1 MKTSRFI
8 RTGVFAAT
16 FFAFSLSVVSL
27 PAQAKGEDKFKPGR
41 QRGLIVA
48 TKHVVNLKK
57 CINDQLSIKV
67 KIPRKL
73 KAFWQG
79 NADAHIVV
87 AFPSNNDSGQ
97 TSYSSWNLR
106 ELLADK
112 LQAEDG
118 DKREHP
124 LFRLPCS
131 TLASIPAG
139 PYQLALVMTIPGG
152 DPENINDWFHGFQG
166 LVATSRIKISEGED
180 ESDKDGDGEV
190 DGDLNHDGEIDDH
203 ETDSSDES
211 NKDSDSDNQD
221 EMDDPSTDGTQSDD
235 KSMDDTNNPSM
246 NG

>member
-1 MKTSRFI
+1 MKITRLI
-8 RTGVFAAT
+8 QAGTVAAS
-16 FFAFSLSVVSL
+16 FFALSLSVVSV

-41 QRGLIVA
+41 QKGLIVA
-48 TKHVVNLKK
+48 SKHVVNLQK
-57 CINDQLSIKV
+57 CIDEQLSIKV
-67 KIPRKL
+67 KIPRKFQ
-73 KAFWQG
+73 AFWQG
-79 NADAHIVV
+79 NADAHIMV
-87 AFPSNNDSGQ
+87 AFPSNDDSGQ

-112 LQAEDG
+112 LQSEDG

-139 PYQLALVMTIPGG
+139 PYRLALVMTIPGG
-152 DPENINDWFHGFQG
+152 DPENLNDWFHGFQG

-190 DGDLNHDGEIDDH
+190 DGDLDHDGEIGDNESDSTG
-203 ETDSSDES
+203 ESNQDSSGDNPEEMGDASMDEDQS
-211 NKDSDSDNQD
+211 ENQP
-221 EMDDPSTDGTQSDD
+221 MDDS
-235 KSMDDTNNPSM
+235 NNPGM